1 MLCVCEHIRLELV
14 PIRAV
19 VNLMDLVRKKY
30 GLTRLRGCCVSTGG
44 NVSSERRNA

>member
-19 VNLMDLVRKKY
+19 VNLMFAPILQSH
-30 GLTRLRGCCVSTGG
+30 GI
-44 NVSSERRNA
+44 NN